1 MSHIEKKYVL
11 LFTVLPSL
19 SWQKPEEFLKL
30 FQNWRIPSFCVTVPA
45 KGLVLLPPHVSAGLI
60 WPSNL
65 SFLETSLGF
74 PGSHCPVMQ
83 KYSVSVGQFVDLLIL
98 ISFQCWGS
106 AAWLEWSIPGWG
118 LRCEITSAQRFLWC
132 TNVCQPLSAFH
143 THLSIFIRCAG
154 SYHFLISSL

>member
-1 MSHIEKKYVL
+1 MWHIEKKCIL

-30 FQNWRIPSFCVTVPA
+30 FQSWRIPSFCITVPA
-45 KGLVLLPPHVSAGLI
+45 KGLGLLPPPCVCRPYLTLQSQ
-60 WPSNL
+60 
-65 SFLETSLGF
+65 FLETSLRF

-83 KYSVSVGQFVDLLIL
+83 EYSISVGKFVDSLIL
-98 ISFQCWGS
+98 ISFQSWGS

-118 LRCEITSAQRFLWC
+118 LKCEITSAQRFLWC

-143 THLSIFIRCAG
+143 THLSIFIRCSG